1 MEETFLNNYQPNNQ
15 NQEKESQIQKGT
27 EENSGS
33 SCFSLAGILILFLV
47 IGLAIFLGRNYF
59 KNFNK
64 KTGKEINSGLT
75 PTPKLTEEETTVSPT
90 LEPSEIGREKIIKV
104 EQVPNQCKIKIITS
118 EKELFSET
126 NLYRSGVI
134 CQSLLTS
141 ISPSG
146 QFLAYQDVSGGV
158 DSMVGIY
165 WVKDNSNFVLGIYG
179 TAQIFDFLFL
189 PDDKLAVLYGY
200 KGIYDQQYLVT
211 YDVAGLFKTYP
222 AGLHPSYKMFTNL
235 DKYSLI
241 ITLPNVKKDYQKL
254 FVTGQKLRIK
264 DSQGKVL
271 QEYDVLRGLKSAVR
285 QLADL

>member
-1 MEETFLNNYQPNNQ
+1 MEETFLNNYQSINQ

-33 SCFSLAGILILFLV
+33 SCYCLGAVLILFLV

-64 KTGKEINSGLT
+64 KTGKEVNSGLT
-75 PTPKLTEEETTVSPT
+75 PTPKLTEEETTISPT

-134 CQSLLTS
+134 CQSFLTS

-146 QFLAYQDVSGGV
+146 QFLAYQDLSGGV

-165 WVKDNSNFVLGIYG
+165 WVKENSNFVLGIYG

-189 PDDKLAVLYGY
+189 PGDKLAVLYGY

-211 YDVAGLFKTYP
+211 YNVAGLFKTYP
-222 AGLHPSYKMFTNL
+222 TGLHPSYKMFTNL
-235 DKYSLI
+235 DKYSKVINLPDLGNDYLRLTVFNNKKLRVHTDPEDNSVFGG
-241 ITLPNVKKDYQKL
+241 TLREYDINKL
-254 FVTGQKLRIK
+254 FPK
-264 DSQGKVL
+264 
-271 QEYDVLRGLKSAVR
+271 
-285 QLADL
+285 